1 MAPVLRLK
9 RTIRPRTIRRLR
21 EREAKSGQ
29 QSIPTSDRSAL
40 VFGLLLVVGTL
51 ALYNQVRNHDF
62 INYDDKDYVIN
73 NSHVTGGLTWE
84 TIRWSL
90 TATEQANWHPLTWL
104 SHALDCQ
111 LFGLDAGYHHIT
123 NLLLHVLNALLLLL
137 LLQRATAALW
147 RSFLVAAM
155 FAWHPYN
162 VQSVAWVAE
171 RKNLLCTL
179 FFLLTLGAYGWYAKK
194 PGWQRITVVGGLF
207 VLALASKP
215 MAVTLPFVLFLLDY
229 WPLRRIS
236 GWTKASSRL
245 ANPQQTV
252 WLLLLEKLPLIALSG
267 MSCVVTVWAQ
277 RAGGALRSLQAFSFT
292 TRVENALQSYGI
304 YLWKTVLPFGF
315 SLYYPFS
322 QAAIPIWKPAGA
334 TAVLVAISTTVWKQR
349 ATRPYLIMGWLW
361 FLGTLVPVIG
371 VVQVGDQAMADRYTY
386 LPLIG
391 IFVAFVWI
399 AFDWFDLH
407 QVGNVRWVAPAG
419 VLLAICFLTSQQL
432 EYWHDSETIW
442 THALQTTHGDLLVE
456 KQLANALVT
465 LGETDKALPHLIHIA
480 QVDPN
485 DTTTHVNLGA
495 CYAAQERI
503 DEATDEFE
511 KVIQL
516 TNHKELSLDDRKFRT
531 SAFLNLGFA
540 YSRSKDYPN
549 ALVNFQAASQF
560 DSPMVDQMISDF
572 ERAVSTQPAES
583 LYLRLSLL
591 LQARGKDNEAIS
603 VLEEQIKL
611 HPDSVESRALLN
623 YLRVQPKLKV
633 LVRPTGARVGTS
645 RWNL

>member
-1 MAPVLRLK
+1 M
-9 RTIRPRTIRRLR
+9 
-21 EREAKSGQ
+21 
-29 QSIPTSDRSAL
+29 
-40 VFGLLLVVGTL
+40 FGLLLIAGTL
-51 ALYNQVRNHDF
+51 ALYNSVRSHDF
-62 INYDDKDYVIN
+62 VNYDDKDYILN

-84 TIRWSL
+84 TVRWSL

-123 NLLLHVLNALLLLL
+123 SLLLHVLNALLLFL

-155 FAWHPYN
+155 FAWHPFN
-162 VQSVAWVAE
+162 VQSVAWAAE
-171 RKNLLCTL
+171 RKNLLSTL
-179 FFLLTLGAYGWYAKK
+179 FFLLTIGAYGWYAKK
-194 PGWQRITVVGGLF
+194 PGWQRLTAVVGLF

-215 MAVTLPFVLFLLDY
+215 MAVTLPFVLLLLDY
-229 WPLRRIS
+229 WPLQRIS
-236 GWTKASSRL
+236 GWTEPSSRL
-245 ANPQQTV
+245 SIPQRTV
-252 WLLLLEKLPLIALSG
+252 WLLLLEKLPLFALSG
-267 MSCVVTVWAQ
+267 LSCVVTVWAQ

-304 YLWKTVLPFGF
+304 YLWKTIWPFGF

-322 QAAIPIWKPAGA
+322 QAAIPIWKPALA
-334 TAVLVAISTTVWKQR
+334 TAVLVAISAMVWKQR
-349 ATRPYLIMGWLW
+349 IARPCLIMGWLW

-371 VVQVGDQAMADRYTY
+371 VVQVGDQAMADRYAY

-391 IFVAFVWI
+391 IFVALVWM

-407 QVGNVRWVAPAG
+407 HVGGVRWAAPAI
-419 VLLAICFLTSQQL
+419 VLLAICFLTFQQL

-442 THALQTTHGDLLVE
+442 THALQITHGDLLVE

-465 LGETDKALPHLIHIA
+465 LGHTDKALPHLIHIA
-480 QVDPN
+480 QVDPK

-495 CYAAQERI
+495 CYAAQDRI
-503 DEATDEFE
+503 EDATDEFE

-540 YSRSKDYPN
+540 YSRSKDYPK
-549 ALVNFQAASQF
+549 ALVNFQGAGQF
-560 DSPMVDQMISDF
+560 DAPMVDQMISDF
-572 ERAVSTQPAES
+572 ERAVSSEPTES
-583 LYLRLSLL
+583 LYLKISLL
-591 LQARGKDNEAIS
+591 LQARGKDNEATS
-603 VLEEQIKL
+603 LLEEQIKL
-611 HPDSVESRALLN
+611 HPDSADSRALLN
-623 YLRVQPKLKV
+623 YLRMQPKLKA
-633 LVRPTGARVGTS
+633 LVRSAGTQVATS
-645 RWNL
+645 QWNP